1 MVWRLKLDRWHSVR
15 PKVVLAGTVALLL
28 VSACGTQST
37 PAVSVPST
45 PVASL
50 PPSPTA
56 VPTQSAAA
64 TPAPPL
70 TLSLASSR
78 FGKILTDGS
87 GRTLYLFDADRTP
100 TSTCYT
106 ACASAWPPLL
116 MSQQPTVGPDLD
128 QALVSTTTRNDG
140 SKQVIYNAH
149 PLYYYAGDPN
159 PGDINCQAVNEFG
172 GGWFV
177 VDSRGNKIP

>member
-1 MVWRLKLDRWHSVR
+1 MVWKLKSTGWDSVWL
-15 PKVVLAGTVALLL
+15 KAALAGALALLL
-28 VSACGTQST
+28 VSACGAQST
-37 PAVSVPST
+37 PTASVPST
-45 PVASL
+45 PVASSL
-50 PPSPTA
+50 PSPTA
-56 VPTQSAAA
+56 AAAQPAAA
-64 TPAPPL
+64 TPAPPP
-70 TLSLASSR
+70 TLLLASSR
-78 FGKILTDGS
+78 YGRILTDGS

-116 MSQQPTVGPDLD
+116 TSQEPTAGPDLD

-149 PLYYYAGDPN
+149 PLYYFAGDPK

-177 VDSRGNKIP
+177 VDGRGNKIP